1 MKKNAY
7 ITASWLTTG
16 VALILLNTTAF
27 AADPA
32 VAASSTASK
41 PAAASNGLLND
52 WLDKQY
58 PALQPWDFGG
68 QVRFRYEVFDN
79 ASPAYP
85 NRDFQRNG
93 AANDNR
99 YLWTRERIH
108 LGYNTPWLS
117 VYGEGQNSDSTGDHD
132 TRNPGRDPFDLYQA
146 FVILGNAKE
155 FPLTAKV
162 GRQELIYGDERLI
175 GASDWSNTGRSFDA
189 AKLRYENKS
198 FWVDAFVSRV
208 VLIDPNEYD
217 ESDHHDWFSGVYA
230 SSTKLIPVQESQ
242 FYVLSRNSGAGAAVS
257 PRDIYS
263 IGGRVKSL
271 PGKLKGWDYFGEI
284 VGQFGSVSQSGV
296 RRTQQAFAVAA
307 RGGYTWQK
315 VVASPRLGIEYDYA
329 TGDSDPKDGKSDT
342 LDNLFPT
349 NHKHYGLMDVMGW
362 RNIHDLRFSLGL
374 KPCKKLSVS
383 LDQHLFWLANTHDYF
398 YPQSGSGRTGNGYG
412 LNASYDSYV
421 GSEFDLEANY
431 ALTAW
436 PNFRAG
442 YGHFWTGGYVD
453 SSKSGVGG
461 ATGSDWIYVQAL
473 VKF

>member
-1 MKKNAY
+1 
-7 ITASWLTTG
+7 
-16 VALILLNTTAF
+16 LNTTAF

-58 PALQPWDFGG
+58 PALQSWDFGG
-68 QVRFRYEVFDN
+68 RVRFRYEVFDN

-108 LGYNTPWLS
+108 FGYNTPWLS

-198 FWVDAFVSRV
+198 FW
-208 VLIDPNEYD
+208 
-217 ESDHHDWFSGVYA
+217 
-230 SSTKLIPVQESQ
+230 
-242 FYVLSRNSGAGAAVS
+242 
-257 PRDIYS
+257 
-263 IGGRVKSL
+263 
-271 PGKLKGWDYFGEI
+271 
-284 VGQFGSVSQSGV
+284 
-296 RRTQQAFAVAA
+296 
-307 RGGYTWQK
+307 GGY
-315 VVASPRLGIEYDYA
+315 
-329 TGDSDPKDGKSDT
+329 
-342 LDNLFPT
+342 
-349 NHKHYGLMDVMGW
+349 
-362 RNIHDLRFSLGL
+362 LRQ
-374 KPCKKLSVS
+374 P
-383 LDQHLFWLANTHDYF
+383 
-398 YPQSGSGRTGNGYG
+398 
-412 LNASYDSYV
+412 
-421 GSEFDLEANY
+421 
-431 ALTAW
+431 
-436 PNFRAG
+436 
-442 YGHFWTGGYVD
+442 
-453 SSKSGVGG
+453 SS
-461 ATGSDWIYVQAL
+461 AD
-473 VKF
+473 